1 MKPKVISPL
10 LPEVFQIKKLL
21 RRLNLHT
28 VCEEANCPNIGEC
41 FSKKTATFMI
51 MGDICTRNCPY
62 CNVSH
67 GKPLP
72 LDSQEP
78 IKIAQAVKTLG
89 LKYIVITSVDRDDL
103 PDGGASHF
111 AEVVYRIRELG
122 EDIKVEVL
130 IPDFRGDEKALKTV
144 IKSKPDVINH
154 NIETV
159 KELYKKVRPQGKYER
174 SLNLLKSI
182 KNIDSSIKTK
192 SGFMVGLGETF
203 NQIYQLLRDLKDVD
217 VDIITIGQ
225 YLQPSKSHLPVEKYY
240 SDEEFETL
248 KKIAIEL
255 GFKEVFSG
263 KLVRSSYHAGEI
275 YSKLTA

>member
-21 RRLNLHT
+21 RRLDLHT

-72 LDSQEP
+72 LDKEEP
-78 IKIAQAVKTLG
+78 VKIAKAVKTLG
-89 LKYIVITSVDRDDL
+89 LKYVVITSVDRDDL
-103 PDGGASHF
+103 EDGGASHF
-111 AEVVYRIRELG
+111 AEVVYRIRELSD
-122 EDIKVEVL
+122 DIKIELL
-130 IPDFRGDEKALKTV
+130 IPDFKGNEKALNTV
-144 IKSKPDVINH
+144 IQSKPDVINH

-159 KELYKKVRPQGKYER
+159 KPLYKKVRPQGNYER
-174 SLNLLKSI
+174 SINLLRSIKSI
-182 KNIDSSIKTK
+182 DNSIKTK
-192 SGFMVGLGETF
+192 SGLMVGLGETF
-203 NQIYQLLRDLKDVD
+203 DDILELFKDLKEAD

-225 YLQPSKSHLPVEKYY
+225 YLQPSKKHLPVEKYY
-240 SDEEFETL
+240 SDEEFNMLREE
-248 KKIAIEL
+248 AIKV
-255 GFKEVFSG
+255 GFKKVFSG
-263 KLVRSSYHAGEI
+263 KLVRSSYYAGEVFE
-275 YSKLTA
+275 TNH